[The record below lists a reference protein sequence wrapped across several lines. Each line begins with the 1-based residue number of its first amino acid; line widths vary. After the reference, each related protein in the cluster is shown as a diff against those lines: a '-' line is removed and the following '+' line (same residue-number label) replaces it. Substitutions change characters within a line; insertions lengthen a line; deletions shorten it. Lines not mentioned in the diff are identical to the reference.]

1 MRSSFV
7 AGEREGDLDGFSD
20 PSLLIHGVKPLGS
33 SGALGLSSI
42 LNHQGVLFESCVA
55 LRAAAMAC
63 YASGIRF

>member
-20 PSLLIHGVKPLGS
+20 TSLLIHGVKPLGS
-33 SGALGLSSI
+33 FGALGLSSI
-42 LNHQGVLFESCVA
+42 VNHQGVLLESCVS

-63 YASGIRF
+63 YACCIRF